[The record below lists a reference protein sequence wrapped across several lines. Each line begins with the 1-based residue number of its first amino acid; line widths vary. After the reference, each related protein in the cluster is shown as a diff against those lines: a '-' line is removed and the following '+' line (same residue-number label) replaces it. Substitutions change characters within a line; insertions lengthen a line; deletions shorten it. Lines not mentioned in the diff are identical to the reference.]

1 MPLDRRWSVTL
12 GLSFVAAALLALL
25 GGGNARAD
33 RPALSWSPWTRA
45 PSPYASTNLDTL
57 ERRVATACG
66 ASEDGLRALARTIV
80 ARTSADQKV
89 PDLETLDWEKRA
101 SGEPHPWP
109 RTWTITGRS
118 LEPER
123 TTALL
128 ETWLR
133 ASRHAELRRCG
144 VADGVAPNGNRVLV
158 VVAVD
163 ALADL
168 APIRRTARVGE
179 WLSVEVRLRAP
190 VRDPRTLV
198 LGPSG
203 VPRALLTSTDGASV
217 RARFAPDQSG
227 MFTVQ
232 VLGDVGEGSRP
243 LIEATVFADVEPP
256 THPDDERAPGEGVEG
271 GSSNEGEGLASM
283 VDAARTASGRAVLQ
297 RSQVL
302 DDVAR
307 KHALRMSA
315 TQELAHDVGDGNPT
329 ERLATA
335 GVGGVEVGENVG
347 RARSV
352 AMAHR
357 QIWNSPSHRLN
368 LLSDRFLRAG
378 YAVVRDE
385 HGEAWVV
392 EEFAGR

>member
-1 MPLDRRWSVTL
+1 MAVGL
-12 GLSFVAAALLALL
+12 GFAAAALFASL

-33 RPALSWSPWTRA
+33 RSALSWTPWTRS
-45 PSPYASTNLDTL
+45 PSPYSSTNLDAL

-80 ARTSADQKV
+80 ARLSADHKA
-89 PDLETLDWEKRA
+89 PDLATLAWERRA

-109 RTWTITGRS
+109 RTWTIAGLS
-118 LEPER
+118 LDPER

-128 ETWLR
+128 ETWLH
-133 ASRHAELRRCG
+133 ASRHADLRRCG

-168 APIRRTARVGE
+168 APLRRTVRVGE
-179 WLSVEVRLRAP
+179 WLSVEVRLRVP
-190 VRDPRTLV
+190 VTDPRALV

-203 VPRALLTSTDGASV
+203 LPRALLTSTDGASI

-243 LIEATVFADVEPP
+243 LVEATVFAGVEPP
-256 THPDDERAPGEGVEG
+256 TDPDDERAPGEAVDG
-271 GSSNEGEGLASM
+271 GSANEGDGLALM
-283 VDAARTASGRAVLQ
+283 VNAARTASGRAALE
-297 RSQVL
+297 RSHVL
-302 DDVAR
+302 DDLAR
-307 KHALRMSA
+307 NHALRMSA
-315 TQELAHDVGDGNPT
+315 TQELAHDVGDGNPAQ
-329 ERLATA
+329 RLASA

-378 YAVVRDE
+378 FAVVWDE